1 MALEFWAK
9 SRERFYRL
17 VNLNMTTV
25 YWWVGVMTCTVEVMT
40 CTVGVMTCTVG
51 VMTCTAG
58 LADIAMQA
66 RSELRFSRGAEG
78 TKSKTPNNFM

>member
-40 CTVGVMTCTVG
+40 CTVGVMTCT
-51 VMTCTAG
+51 AG

-78 TKSKTPNNFM
+78 TKSKTPNKFM

>member
-40 CTVGVMTCTVG
+40 CTVGVMTCT
-51 VMTCTAG
+51 AG